1 MKNLLLS
8 NELTQYFTNFDSA
21 ENIARGVFLWA
32 IIAYIVAVIVCLFAV
47 KGEKQRKVAKI
58 VLSAV
63 CAVLVVGIIA
73 TFLVFNGQ
81 EAKELNLLPLLYV
94 PMIVF
99 CVTLVASIIAIILKP
114 NKIVKIVSGIALLLS
129 IIAVIVCLSI
139 YYESGASL
147 ELNWIE
153 AENVNTLGL
162 WLGAVGILVIIVLV
176 AIFTDK
182 EKGLDFDTKSLAY
195 AGVLGGLSFALSYV
209 RILKMPMGGSIT
221 LASMLPIMIFA
232 YIFGTKKGIIL
243 GAVMGLLQ
251 AVQDPWILHPAQ
263 FMLDYMLAFACFGLS
278 GCFAKLNIKY
288 HNVKFLLG
296 GITAGLL
303 RFMSH
308 FFSGAFAFGSFGL
321 EEFNSIYLYSLVYNV
336 SYVLPDALISIV
348 VGVILFSSK
357 SFTKI
362 ALAVKGVKK
371 SNDSI

>member
-63 CAVLVVGIIA
+63 CGVLVVGIIA
-73 TFLVFNGQ
+73 TFLVFNGK

-221 LASMLPIMIFA
+221 LASMLPIMLYA

-321 EEFNSIYLYSLVYNV
+321 EDFNSIYLYSLVYNV

-362 ALAVKGVKK
+362 TMAVKGGKK
-371 SNDSI
+371 ENYSL

>member
-73 TFLVFNGQ
+73 TFLVFNGK

-221 LASMLPIMIFA
+221 LASMLPIMLYA

-362 ALAVKGVKK
+362 ALEVKGVKK
-371 SNDSI
+371 SNESL

>member
-371 SNDSI
+371 SNDTL

>member
-362 ALAVKGVKK
+362 ALEVKGVKK
-371 SNDSI
+371 SNESL

>member
-221 LASMLPIMIFA
+221 LASMLPIMLYA

-362 ALAVKGVKK
+362 ALEVKGVKK

>member
-129 IIAVIVCLSI
+129 IIAVIVCLSV

-221 LASMLPIMIFA
+221 LASMLPIMLYA

-362 ALAVKGVKK
+362 ALEVKGVKK
-371 SNDSI
+371 SNESL

>member
-73 TFLVFNGQ
+73 TFLVFNGK

-221 LASMLPIMIFA
+221 LASMLPIMLYA

-362 ALAVKGVKK
+362 ALEVKGVKK
-371 SNDSI
+371 SNDSL

>member
-73 TFLVFNGQ
+73 TFLVFNGK

-162 WLGAVGILVIIVLV
+162 WLGAVGILVIIVSV

-221 LASMLPIMIFA
+221 LASMLPIMLYA

-362 ALAVKGVKK
+362 ALEVKGVKK
-371 SNDSI
+371 SNESL

>member
-1 MKNLLLS
+1 
-8 NELTQYFTNFDSA
+8 
-21 ENIARGVFLWA
+21 
-32 IIAYIVAVIVCLFAV
+32 
-47 KGEKQRKVAKI
+47 
-58 VLSAV
+58 
-63 CAVLVVGIIA
+63 
-73 TFLVFNGQ
+73 
-81 EAKELNLLPLLYV
+81 
-94 PMIVF
+94 
-99 CVTLVASIIAIILKP
+99 
-114 NKIVKIVSGIALLLS
+114 
-129 IIAVIVCLSI
+129 
-139 YYESGASL
+139 
-147 ELNWIE
+147 
-153 AENVNTLGL
+153 
-162 WLGAVGILVIIVLV
+162 
-176 AIFTDK
+176 
-182 EKGLDFDTKSLAY
+182 
-195 AGVLGGLSFALSYV
+195 
-209 RILKMPMGGSIT
+209 MGGSIT

-336 SYVLPDALISIV
+336 SYVLPDALIAIV

-371 SNDSI
+371 SNDTL

>member
-63 CAVLVVGIIA
+63 CTVLVVGIIA
-73 TFLVFNGQ
+73 TFLVFNGK

-221 LASMLPIMIFA
+221 LASMLPIMLYA

-362 ALAVKGVKK
+362 ALEVKGVKK
-371 SNDSI
+371 SNESL

>member
-73 TFLVFNGQ
+73 TFLVFNGK

-221 LASMLPIMIFA
+221 LASMLPIMLYA

-308 FFSGAFAFGSFGL
+308 FFAGAFAFGSFGL

-336 SYVLPDALISIV
+336 SYVLPDTLISIV

-362 ALAVKGVKK
+362 ALEVKGVKK
-371 SNDSI
+371 SNESL

>member
-21 ENIARGVFLWA
+21 ENIARGVCLWA

-221 LASMLPIMIFA
+221 LASMLPIMLYA

-362 ALAVKGVKK
+362 ALEVKGVKK